1 MVLKVKPES
10 NLKTMLKGSKTIQII
25 IGSKNKSGL
34 TQVKAMFLHET
45 SKKFWYIMT
54 TRKSTLKNIVSG
66 CAVHSEHRIAILN
79 AKSIKK

>member
-45 SKKFWYIMT
+45 SKKF
-54 TRKSTLKNIVSG
+54 
-66 CAVHSEHRIAILN
+66 
-79 AKSIKK
+79 